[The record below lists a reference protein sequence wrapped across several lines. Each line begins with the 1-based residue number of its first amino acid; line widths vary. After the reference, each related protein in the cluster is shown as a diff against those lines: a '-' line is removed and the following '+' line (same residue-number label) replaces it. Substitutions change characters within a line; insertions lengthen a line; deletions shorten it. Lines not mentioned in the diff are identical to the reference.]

1 VEKFP
6 HSSDPDRREWC
17 SPESGRPL
25 PLRRIAV
32 VIALTAGFAAPPAAT
47 AQFGPPE
54 MNDPEVR
61 ADAWGM
67 PGDQLVADATGRAL
81 WASAAFIGSGG
92 KRQMAVYERCG
103 AAATWPR
110 VALLGEL
117 TTELWPQGI
126 AVTPAGDA
134 LAVWRIA
141 DGASFSTFYSS
152 ARPAGGAWGAPQQ
165 IVAGNFGGIEFAL
178 SDAGEAVAAWTST
191 AGVQASIRPA
201 GGAWGAPTTLT
212 AQADRSAH
220 VAMSAGGDAVVT
232 SWDPP
237 VWMRAFYRPAGGSW
251 SGEETVEQTN
261 YQLEPNSQKVEF
273 DGQGRAVSVFSQ
285 NGFLHAAVRSGGAP
299 WGSTTILDETAAIAV
314 HTLARHPNGLIAV
327 WNRKESLQSSNDQL
341 GVARLGAGW
350 EAKRLYD
357 PPGRFMGATA
367 AASSTGAILLAAAQ
381 EGGPSGD
388 EDIVG
393 VIVPSLV
400 AAWPDELP
408 RISPAST
415 PTALYRNPVATGGG
429 AALFLAWGVH
439 GAPTDFSQ
447 AIATNAAPA
456 TCSPSQ
462 PQPQPVPPTPPQP
475 APGPLPPKPTPK
487 AIGGFVVLPLAKACV
502 ERRRLKVVLRSRKG
516 FPVRRIA
523 SAVKG
528 ERVALRKGA
537 KVTGTLTLRR
547 LPRGRYKVAVTVTL
561 ADGTVVRGERAYR
574 AC

>member
-1 VEKFP
+1 
-6 HSSDPDRREWC
+6 
-17 SPESGRPL
+17 
-25 PLRRIAV
+25 
-32 VIALTAGFAAPPAAT
+32 
-47 AQFGPPE
+47 
-54 MNDPEVR
+54 
-61 ADAWGM
+61 
-67 PGDQLVADATGRAL
+67 
-81 WASAAFIGSGG
+81 
-92 KRQMAVYERCG
+92 
-103 AAATWPR
+103 
-110 VALLGEL
+110 
-117 TTELWPQGI
+117 
-126 AVTPAGDA
+126 
-134 LAVWRIA
+134 
-141 DGASFSTFYSS
+141 
-152 ARPAGGAWGAPQQ
+152 
-165 IVAGNFGGIEFAL
+165 
-178 SDAGEAVAAWTST
+178 
-191 AGVQASIRPA
+191 VQASIRPA

-462 PQPQPVPPTPPQP
+462 SQPQPVPPTPPQP
-475 APGPLPPKPTPK
+475 VPGPLPPKPTPTPK

-523 SAVKG
+523 IAVKG